1 MVFRFFVK
9 DVNMPEELLLLAI
22 VGALTLYISLSLL
35 VIRLIW
41 MVSTGLGTTAELM
54 AVLWL
59 IGLLLIFAMPLKD
72 AGTSDTSNVQGQG
85 RGAALSRSVPCTTGF
100 GPIFMCYGNAVI
112 HTFEAPHP
120 SAIANL
126 RP

>member
-1 MVFRFFVK
+1 MILFNTHRDLAFWTKEQSFFQISFKPKLRIEVVFRFFVK

-54 AVLWL
+54 MVSWL
-59 IGLLLIFAMPLKD
+59 IGIILIFAIPLKD
-72 AGTSDTSNVQGQG
+72 VETSDTSNVKV
-85 RGAALSRSVPCTTGF
+85 RGCALLRSPT
-100 GPIFMCYGNAVI
+100 
-112 HTFEAPHP
+112 
-120 SAIANL
+120 
-126 RP
+126 